1 MNFDQLITD
10 RLNDRITANPS
21 VLMPW
26 LENDVNEIALIAMML
41 ADTGFF
47 KVTAPAGIF
56 EHLNPKFVAL
66 MEQIETIRDRAAE
79 QFHAAFEREEIAT
92 YRAEQADALID
103 EEIDRRQAA

>member
-10 RLNDRITANPS
+10 RLNDRITDNPS

-47 KVTAPAGIF
+47 KVTGLSP
-56 EHLNPKFVAL
+56 
-66 MEQIETIRDRAAE
+66 
-79 QFHAAFEREEIAT
+79 
-92 YRAEQADALID
+92 
-103 EEIDRRQAA
+103 